1 MRGLCQ
7 DARGVKPQPPTDAEL
22 VARALAGD
30 QEAFRQLVLRFERP
44 VLSVIS
50 RLIRDP
56 AAAEDVAQEAF
67 VKAFRHLHRYDP
79 QWRLA
84 SWLFKI
90 AHNTAIDHLRR
101 RRPETVPLEAPDADG
116 EGRWERFHAPEQE
129 GPEEQAASTELA
141 AAVDQALGGLREQYR
156 EILELRFQQGL
167 SYEEIAEVMGLALGT
182 VKVQLHRARKQL
194 ADRLRERGFHVP
206 EGST

>member
-1 MRGLCQ
+1 MEPSRGQ
-7 DARGVKPQPPTDAEL
+7 TPTDVEL
-22 VARALAGD
+22 VARSLAGD

-56 AAAEDVAQEAF
+56 ATAEDVAQETF
-67 VKAFRHLHRYDP
+67 VKAYRHLARYEP
-79 QWRLA
+79 EHRLA

-101 RRPETVPLEAPDADG
+101 RRPETVPLETPSSEG
-116 EGRWERFHAPEQE
+116 EGNWEKFPAPEHE
-129 GPEEQAASTELA
+129 GPEAQTARAELA
-141 AAVDQALGGLREQYR
+141 RAVELALGELREQYR

-167 SYEEIAEVMGLALGT
+167 SYEEIAEIMGLALGT

-194 ADRLRERGFHVP
+194 AERLRARGFHVP
-206 EGST
+206 EDRG